1 MTSTETSKWTGETLT
16 AGDSRIEVSELI
28 GSGAQGAVYALSGD
42 ADRVVKIFN
51 RERRGNKR
59 AKIRA
64 MIENDPSHGRIV
76 WPQAIVEHGTND
88 EFLGYTMSRIDLDS
102 AANAFEYSMTEMD
115 WDSSDSEQRSSVCQ
129 NLAVMVNA
137 IHREGHAIGDFNHDN
152 ILIDE
157 QQQVSLIDCDGFHI
171 TDGSATYPDDT
182 YYPRY
187 APPEGRGGG
196 ELSNVREAD
205 RFSLGVHIFQMLME
219 GFHPYHAQGTNA
231 VDGSMEDKLKGNK
244 FPYVDYAGFDPID
257 RAPSIAEYERLP
269 EEVQDLFRRCFTE
282 SGKNQ
287 SEGVVL
293 GHTSPDRPEPEEWIG
308 ALPVPDP
315 VPYQQPTLHETGVD
329 VVTPDSGS
337 KPAAKTDGSLSP
349 VQPES
354 RDSAPEESGGLEPVA
369 PGQDEPP
376 ASDDESPDMTD
387 D

>member
-16 AGDSRIEVSELI
+16 AADSRIEVSELI

-42 ADRVVKIFN
+42 AERVVKIFN

-64 MIENDPSHGRIV
+64 MIDNDPSHPRIV
-76 WPQAIVEHGTND
+76 WPQAIVEHAGSD
-88 EFLGYTMSRIDLDS
+88 DFLGYTMSRMDLDS
-102 AANAFEYSMTEMD
+102 AANAFEYTMTEMD
-115 WDSSDSEQRSSVCQ
+115 WESSDSEQRFSVCQ

-152 ILIDE
+152 ILVDE
-157 QQQVSLIDCDGFHI
+157 HQQVSLIDCDGFHI
-171 TDGSATYPDDT
+171 TGGSDTYPDDT

-187 APPEGRGGG
+187 APPEGRGGD
-196 ELSNVREAD
+196 EVSNVREAD

-244 FPYVDYAGFDPID
+244 FPYVDYAGYDPIE
-257 RAPSIAEYERLP
+257 RAPSIEAYERLP
-269 EEVQDLFRRCFTE
+269 EEVRELFRRCFTE
-282 SGKNQ
+282 SGKNR
-287 SEGVVL
+287 SDGVVMDQ
-293 GHTSPDRPEPEEWIG
+293 TNPDRPEPEEWIA

-315 VPYQQPTLHETGVD
+315 VRHQQPTPPETGVD
-329 VVTPDSGS
+329 VVTPGGTSR
-337 KPAAKTDGSLSP
+337 PTAKTDESLSP
-349 VQPES
+349 VRPES
-354 RDSAPEESGGLEPVA
+354 RDSAPEESGDLEPVT

-376 ASDDESPDMTD
+376 PSDEESADTTD